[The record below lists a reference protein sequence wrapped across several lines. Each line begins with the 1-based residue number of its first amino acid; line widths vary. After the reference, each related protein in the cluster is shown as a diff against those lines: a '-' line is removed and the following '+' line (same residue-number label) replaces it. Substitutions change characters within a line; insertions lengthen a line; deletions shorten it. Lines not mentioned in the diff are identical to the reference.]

1 MKTASLVFATTVVC
15 ATSAAAEDL
24 QFLLTN
30 ESSSDVTA
38 FHVSTSS
45 SDSWEENLIDG
56 GILAPGY
63 EINVLISDGQTTC
76 VYDVLAEFAD
86 GATLED
92 YNLDLCEMGSYTFSD

>member
-1 MKTASLVFATTVVC
+1 MKLKFLALFATTFC
-15 ATSAAAEDL
+15 ATSATAEDL
-24 QFLLTN
+24 YFLLTN
-30 ESSSDVTA
+30 ESSAAVTA

-45 SDSWEENLIDG
+45 SENWEENLIDG
-56 GILAPGY
+56 GYLDSGY
-63 EINVLISDGQTTC
+63 EINVRIADGQTTC